1 MIGLTS
7 RQLDLLRF
15 IRGFQIANGGVS
27 PSVRECM
34 RGLGLSSPSGIY
46 RMMLGLEER
55 GAIRTL
61 NSRARAV
68 EVQLPVTIPSIDGA
82 PLYAVPQVGVRSVRF
97 SEERL

>member
-1 MIGLTS
+1 MTGLTP

-15 IRGFQIANGGVS
+15 IRGFQLANGGVS

-34 RGLGLSSPSGIY
+34 RGLGLSSPSGVQ
-46 RMMLGLEER
+46 RMMISLVER

-61 NSRARAV
+61 YARERAV
-68 EVQLPVTIPSIDGA
+68 EVRLPVSIPSIDGT
-82 PLYAVPQVGVRSVRF
+82 PLYAVPLVGVRSVRF

>member
-34 RGLGLSSPSGIY
+34 RGLGLSRPSGIQ
-46 RMMLGLEER
+46 RMMIGLEER

-61 NSRARAV
+61 NSRARAI
-68 EVQLPVTIPSIDGA
+68 EVQLPVPFPSIDGS
-82 PLYAVPQVGVRSVRF
+82 PLYVVPVVAVRSVRF